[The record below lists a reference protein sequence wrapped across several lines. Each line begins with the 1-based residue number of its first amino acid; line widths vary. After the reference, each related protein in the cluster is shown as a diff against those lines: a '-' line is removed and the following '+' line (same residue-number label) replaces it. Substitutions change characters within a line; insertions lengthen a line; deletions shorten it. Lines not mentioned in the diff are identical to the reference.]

1 MRSSPIST
9 SPPPSRQN
17 ERAAMTPRVIRLFGA
32 ATAALWLALPADAA
46 GPFTPPPGCEGF
58 MTVQLMNCTVG
69 NYYRCANDPPGD
81 SWSTYFDGEGPYF
94 TSRIDS
100 ETRWMQSYDH
110 IADEWDSLDAVAA
123 DHASFT
129 TLLATGRDAFD
140 FSTTSDRGET
150 RRYVGHDRL
159 TGERLRIDGVTLE
172 RTEFDV
178 SAYDTQGN
186 RLWRR
191 TGGQFIHRDWRLF
204 LADTETFE
212 NAAGEIFE
220 TTDTPVNFALPGEP
234 GFLATEPQYG
244 CDMMMTTAPGAP
256 IHTAA
261 FQGRP

>member
-1 MRSSPIST
+1 
-9 SPPPSRQN
+9 
-17 ERAAMTPRVIRLFGA
+17 MTLPLIRLIGV
-32 ATAALWLALPADAA
+32 ATAALWLCQPTHAA
-46 GPFTPPPGCEGF
+46 GAFTPPSGCEGF
-58 MTVQLMNCTVG
+58 MTVQLNNCTVG
-69 NYYRCANDPPGD
+69 NYFRCAGDPPGD

-100 ETRWMQSYDH
+100 ETRWLQSYDH
-110 IADEWDSLDAVAA
+110 IADEWDSLDEAAA

-150 RRYVGHDRL
+150 RRFVGHDRL
-159 TGERLRIDGVTLE
+159 TGERLRIDGVPLE

-178 SAYDTQGN
+178 SAYDDQGN
-186 RLWRR
+186 WLWRR
-191 TGGQFIHRDWRLF
+191 TGRQFIHREWRLF

-220 TTDTPVNFALPGEP
+220 TVDTPIDFALPGEA
-234 GFLATEPQYG
+234 GFMTTEPDYG
-244 CDMMMTTAPGAP
+244 CDMMMTSAPPAP
-256 IHTAA
+256 IHSIA